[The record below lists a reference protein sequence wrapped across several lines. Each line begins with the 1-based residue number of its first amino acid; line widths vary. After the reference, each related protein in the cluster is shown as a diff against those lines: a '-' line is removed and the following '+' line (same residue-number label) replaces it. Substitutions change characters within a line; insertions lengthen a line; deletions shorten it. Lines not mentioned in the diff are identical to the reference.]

1 MAGCSHV
8 VPMAAS
14 RLTDRQKI
22 ELVERYR
29 QGHSSADLAALY
41 GCSPNTVSRVVKAA
55 LDPAEYAQLKQQRGR
70 ILPQGAAAAPAVEPS
85 LEPAAI
91 DVPQD
96 PQQGVFDG
104 LDPAADDAAG
114 PVAPEADAPDA
125 ADGAVLAIDDADD
138 FGDDDAEEIDPDDD
152 LLGDG
157 DDEPLAAVPVLPL
170 SISHEPVKVQELVA
184 SLLPDSLYMLVD
196 KTVELQARPLSDFAE
211 LGQLP
216 PEEQE
221 RQALQLFANPRQAKR
236 QCGRSQRVI
245 KMPDPALLVRRASY
259 LQVKGISRLVVE
271 GSLYALPGG

>member
-1 MAGCSHV
+1 
-8 VPMAAS
+8 MAAS
-14 RLTDRQKI
+14 RLTDSQKI
-22 ELVERYR
+22 ELVARYR
-29 QGHSSADLAALY
+29 QGQSSAELAAVY

-70 ILPQGAAAAPAVEPS
+70 IIPQAAVAAPAIEPPVAPVVIDAS
-85 LEPAAI
+85 HGAEQAVNGVGPAAGG
-91 DVPQD
+91 P
-96 PQQGVFDG
+96 G
-104 LDPAADDAAG
+104 AD
-114 PVAPEADAPDA
+114 APEADAPEADASEA
-125 ADGAVLAIDDADD
+125 ADAAVLAIDDADD

-157 DDEPLAAVPVLPL
+157 DDEAFAAVAVLPL

-196 KTVELQARPLSDFAE
+196 KTVELQARPLRDFTE

-259 LQVKGISRLVVE
+259 LQIKGISRLVVE

>member
-1 MAGCSHV
+1 
-8 VPMAAS
+8 MAAS
-14 RLTDRQKI
+14 RLTDSQKI
-22 ELVERYR
+22 ELVDRYR
-29 QGHSSADLAALY
+29 QGFSSTDLAALY

-55 LDPAEYAQLKQQRGR
+55 LDPAEYVQLKQQRGR
-70 ILPQGAAAAPAVEPS
+70 ILPQGAAAAPAVEPP
-85 LEPAAI
+85 LE
-91 DVPQD
+91 
-96 PQQGVFDG
+96 QGVNDG
-104 LDPAADDAAG
+104 LDPAA
-114 PVAPEADAPDA
+114 E
-125 ADGAVLAIDDADD
+125 GAVLAIDDADD

-170 SISHEPVKVQELVA
+170 SISLEPVKVQALVA

>member
-1 MAGCSHV
+1 
-8 VPMAAS
+8 MAAS
-14 RLTDRQKI
+14 RLTDSQKI

-55 LDPAEYAQLKQQRGR
+55 LDPAEYVQLKQQRGR
-70 ILPQGAAAAPAVEPS
+70 IPPHGAAAAPAVEPP

-91 DVPQD
+91 DAPQAPQQPD
-96 PQQGVFDG
+96 PQQGINDG
-104 LDPAADDAAG
+104 LDPAAEDAAG
-114 PVAPEADAPDA
+114 PDASEADPPDA

-157 DDEPLAAVPVLPL
+157 DDEPLAVVPVLPL

-216 PEEQE
+216 PDEQE

>member
-1 MAGCSHV
+1 
-8 VPMAAS
+8 
-14 RLTDRQKI
+14 
-22 ELVERYR
+22 
-29 QGHSSADLAALY
+29 
-41 GCSPNTVSRVVKAA
+41 VSRVVKAA

-196 KTVELQARPLSDFAE
+196 KTVELQARPLRDFTE

-259 LQVKGISRLVVE
+259 LQIKGISRLVVE

>member
-1 MAGCSHV
+1 
-8 VPMAAS
+8 MAAS
-14 RLTDRQKI
+14 RLTDSQKI

-29 QGHSSADLAALY
+29 TGHSSADLALLY

-70 ILPQGAAAAPAVEPS
+70 ILPQGAAAAPAVEPP

-91 DVPQD
+91 DAPQAPQQPD
-96 PQQGVFDG
+96 PQQSVNDG
-104 LDPAADDAAG
+104 LDPAAQDAVG
-114 PVAPEADAPDA
+114 PSASESDAPDA

-157 DDEPLAAVPVLPL
+157 DDELLAAVPVLPL
-170 SISHEPVKVQELVA
+170 SISHEPVKAQELVA

-216 PEEQE
+216 PDEQE

-236 QCGRSQRVI
+236 HCGRSQRVI

>member
-1 MAGCSHV
+1 
-8 VPMAAS
+8 MAAS
-14 RLTDRQKI
+14 RLTDSQKI

-29 QGHSSADLAALY
+29 TGHSSADLALLY

-70 ILPQGAAAAPAVEPS
+70 ILPQGAAAAPAVEPP

-91 DVPQD
+91 DAPQAPQQPD
-96 PQQGVFDG
+96 PQQSVNDG
-104 LDPAADDAAG
+104 LDPAAQDAVG
-114 PVAPEADAPDA
+114 PGASESDAPDA

-170 SISHEPVKVQELVA
+170 SISHEPVKAQELVA

-259 LQVKGISRLVVE
+259 LQLKGISRLVVE

>member
-1 MAGCSHV
+1 M
-8 VPMAAS
+8 
-14 RLTDRQKI
+14 
-22 ELVERYR
+22 
-29 QGHSSADLAALY
+29 
-41 GCSPNTVSRVVKAA
+41 SRVVKAA

-196 KTVELQARPLSDFAE
+196 KTVELQARPLRDFTE

-259 LQVKGISRLVVE
+259 LQIKGISRLVVE

>member
-1 MAGCSHV
+1 
-8 VPMAAS
+8 MAAS
-14 RLTDRQKI
+14 RLTDSQKI
-22 ELVERYR
+22 ELVARYR
-29 QGHSSADLAALY
+29 QGQSSAELAAVY

-70 ILPQGAAAAPAVEPS
+70 IIPQAAVAAPAIEPPVAPVVIDAS
-85 LEPAAI
+85 HGAEQAVNGVGPAAGG
-91 DVPQD
+91 P
-96 PQQGVFDG
+96 G
-104 LDPAADDAAG
+104 AD
-114 PVAPEADAPDA
+114 APEADASEADASEADASEA
-125 ADGAVLAIDDADD
+125 ADAAVLAIDDADD
-138 FGDDDAEEIDPDDD
+138 FGDDDDEEIDPDDD

-157 DDEPLAAVPVLPL
+157 DDEAFAAVAVLPL

-196 KTVELQARPLSDFAE
+196 KTVELQARPLRDFTE

-259 LQVKGISRLVVE
+259 LQIKGISRLVVE